1 MKKYVFYRSAEVTD
15 RVMGR
20 VCRFLPLLLL
30 VVVLVVGNVGVLAQ
44 SRQKTQAQK
53 GQRTLPAL
61 TGQVFGNPN
70 ISNMTPEQFV
80 ANVQSRAEKREKELG
95 RELTEADIEK
105 LAEDMAQGMGTLKSI
120 QLLSTISVTVK
131 FLPDSK
137 AEMKMKVKL
146 KEDLLKDA
154 GVSWIQRKTMKTMLG
169 MLSNTVKER
178 YVRKGNLIII
188 SPGKDPDT
196 LRLSP
201 DGRKL
206 YGKIEEGFPY
216 TLTRQSG
223 KK

>member
-1 MKKYVFYRSAEVTD
+1 MGQFGIYRLNVAYK
-15 RVMGR
+15 RGIGR
-20 VCRFLPLLLL
+20 ICRFLPLLLL
-30 VVVLVVGNVGVLAQ
+30 VVVLVVGEVGVLAQ

-70 ISNMTPEQFV
+70 ISNMTSEQFV

-95 RELTEADIEK
+95 RELTEADMEK
-105 LAEDMAQGMGTLKSI
+105 LAEDMAQGMGTLKSL
-120 QLLSTISVTVK
+120 QLISTISVTVK

-137 AEMKMKVKL
+137 AELKMKVSL
-146 KEDLLKDA
+146 KEDLLKEA
-154 GVSWIQRKTMKTMLG
+154 GVNWIQRKTMKTMLG
-169 MLSNTVKER
+169 MLSNTVKGR

-206 YGKIEEGFPY
+206 YGKVEEGFPY

-223 KK
+223 K